1 MKILIIKLGYSE
13 TLDPEIGKVV
23 SLGDVVRCTVIL
35 ESLKE
40 KYEDS
45 NITWL
50 VAPEAFPLLA
60 DNPYIDRILVW
71 DEFVP
76 FVLMR
81 EQFDMV
87 VNLEKI
93 HGICALADMI
103 QAWEKVGFRFDSRSG
118 EYSAYERSVGATKYI
133 QSKASGEKSHDIWQ
147 RVLVEMVGCEWK
159 GQEYS
164 LGYKPKP
171 KQFYDVGFNYYV
183 GSKWPTK
190 AMVKERWEE
199 LAKKLE
205 LQNISYSWQQGMSNL
220 YEYMD
225 WIAGCKVLV
234 TNDSLGVHLAL
245 AMKKSVVVLFGSTSG
260 EEIDYYGRGAS
271 IYPKFGNML
280 NEYQCVPCY
289 NPTCKKEKHC
299 MDFIDLDDIVESAKS
314 FLY

>member
-23 SLGDVVRCTVIL
+23 SLGDVVRCSVVL
-35 ESLKE
+35 EALKE
-40 KYEDS
+40 KYPNS

-50 VAPEAFPLLA
+50 VAPEAFPLVV
-60 DNPYIDRILVW
+60 DNPYINRILVW

-76 FVLMR
+76 FMLMR

-260 EEIDYYGRGAS
+260 EEIYYYGRGAS

-299 MDFIDLDDIVESAKS
+299 MDFIDLDDIVENVKS
-314 FLY
+314 FL